1 MVCVV
6 ELVVV
11 VPVECWRMLR
21 SLGVTFVV
29 GRCVAR
35 CPRLFP
41 RRLLPVLVERRMLL
55 VSVV

>member
-1 MVCVV
+1 MVWVV

-29 GRCVAR
+29 GRCVAQ
-35 CPRLFP
+35 CPRLSP
-41 RRLLPVLVERRMLL
+41 RCPPPVLVGRRVLP
-55 VSVV
+55 VNVV